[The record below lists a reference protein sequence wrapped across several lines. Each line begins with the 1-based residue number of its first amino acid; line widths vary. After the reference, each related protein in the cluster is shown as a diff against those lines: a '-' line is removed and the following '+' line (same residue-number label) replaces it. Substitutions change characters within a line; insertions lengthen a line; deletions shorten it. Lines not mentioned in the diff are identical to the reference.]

1 MNQQTNGIVA
11 FAVTQVTEA
20 GNSNWMEKLSFT
32 KVLNE
37 VKQKGICENQLTT
50 D

>member
-1 MNQQTNGIVA
+1 MNQQTNEIVA

-20 GNSNWMEKLSFT
+20 GNSNRMEKLSFT

-37 VKQKGICENQLTT
+37 IKEKEICVN
-50 D
+50 